1 MPQNGPQNGPQYG
14 VTPDGYVVKGL
25 DVVLSEAFTR
35 AREAFGPDVDL
46 TPTSPLRKIL
56 EVTAQED
63 AELWKRLEAS
73 HYALFASTADGA
85 TLDLLG
91 EDAGVDRLALHA
103 VGQVTLTLSGGVPGR
118 SYLVN
123 EATVLATVPGGPLFT
138 TVSAVTLT
146 VGTPVATVGVRALV
160 RGSAGDVA
168 AGAVSAIEA
177 AHAAVYFADL
187 GPATIAVTNA
197 EPTSGG
203 LDAEPDDAY
212 RGRLVGTART
222 LWTIEAVQQSV
233 LAVDGVIDVLISD
246 PLGGVDVTQSY
257 FGLFDFGRRLFA
269 AERRFG
275 EPYLFDV
282 VVAHEFRWPW
292 ETAGPVPGV
301 VDRVRAALDLVR
313 PPGVHPNVIEAD
325 HVDVGVR
332 ARLVVQPG
340 TDQDALLAR
349 ATQRIGAETAAL
361 RLGGDVLFAQ
371 VMRAL
376 TTEPGVV
383 DVQAMHLR
391 RGPAVFGRFSLGPVG
406 YRSVAHEAGI
416 GENLEMGPT
425 ELAVFRPDSGLNDL
439 EVVLP

>member
-1 MPQNGPQNGPQYG
+1 MPQYG
-14 VTPDGYVVKGL
+14 VGPDGYVVKGL
-25 DVVLSEAFTR
+25 DVILAEAFSR
-35 AREAFGPDVDL
+35 ARAAFGPDVDL
-46 TPTSPLRKIL
+46 TTTSPLRKIL
-56 EVTAQED
+56 EVAALED

-73 HYALFASTADGA
+73 YYAQFASTADGPS
-85 TLDLLG
+85 LDLLG
-91 EDAGVDRLALHA
+91 EDIGVHRLLLHA
-103 VGQVTLTLSGGVPGR
+103 TGQVTLTLTNGVPGR
-118 SYLVN
+118 RYLVN
-123 EATVLATVPGGPLFT
+123 EATVLTSGPGGPLFT
-138 TVSAVTLT
+138 TTQAVTLSADA
-146 VGTPVATVGVRALV
+146 PEARVGVQALA
-160 RGSAGDVA
+160 RGHAGDVP
-168 AGAVSAIEA
+168 AGAISGIDA

-187 GPATIAVTNA
+187 GPATITVTNA
-197 EPTSGG
+197 DPTSGG

-212 RGRLVGTART
+212 RGRLVGTSRT
-222 LWTIEAVQQSV
+222 LWSIEAVQQAV
-233 LAVDGVIDVLISD
+233 LEVDGVVDVLISD
-246 PLGGVDVTQSY
+246 PLGGVDVSQSY

-292 ETAGPVPGV
+292 ETTGPVRGV
-301 VDRVRAALDLVR
+301 LDRVRDALDLVR

-325 HVDVGVR
+325 HIDVGVR
-332 ARLVVQPG
+332 AQLVAQPG
-340 TDQDALLAR
+340 HDADALLAR
-349 ATQRIGAETAAL
+349 VTQRVSEETAAL

-406 YRSVAHEAGI
+406 YQSVAFEVGV

-439 EVVLP
+439 RVVLP